1 MSSAIFKMSFDHVKW
16 KLPSIIIIV
25 SVLVFI
31 YNLFDFLTLRNK
43 YLYICE
49 TKKIVNSSHHP
60 LQNQM

>member
-1 MSSAIFKMSFDHVKW
+1 MPFDHVKW

-31 YNLFDFLTLRNK
+31 YNLLDFLALRNK